1 MITSVS
7 AMKKLARGALI
18 RSEPAEGLKIRGVKC
33 KCGGHN
39 LASSFVIGLSDL
51 PKFGGANAPS
61 CPNGFDGPADHNV
74 AKICQNWYLQISYN

>member
-1 MITSVS
+1 
-7 AMKKLARGALI
+7 MKKLARGALF

-51 PKFGGANAPS
+51 PKFGGANA
-61 CPNGFDGPADHNV
+61 DHNV